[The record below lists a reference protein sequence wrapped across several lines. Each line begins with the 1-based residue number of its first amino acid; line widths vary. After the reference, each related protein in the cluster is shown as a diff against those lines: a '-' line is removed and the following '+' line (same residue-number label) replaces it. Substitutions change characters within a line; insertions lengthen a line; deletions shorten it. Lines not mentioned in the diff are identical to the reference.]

1 SCVRFTASRCAA
13 AHRHLSC
20 RRPTGGGARF
30 GHSRLDLRTAGLR
43 GRNAR
48 HAESHAVS
56 APRRGTDARAGAAVS
71 GADHGAH
78 GRAHRLRQSGHLAR
92 HRRAGLCLPHRRGGH
107 RHLRASAAAQGGGP
121 VSVLAALALSVLG
134 YVAGVWLQRRTGSKP
149 YMQPILLGMFVVVA
163 VLALLDAP
171 ATEDYLAHNGL
182 LLDLLMVAVVAF
194 AIPLVDNVRVVLR
207 DLIGLAF
214 VVLAAGAFIASS
226 TLALCYVAGIDAA
239 SIAAFSLRSVTNP
252 IAIAVA
258 EQNAISVDLAM
269 LGVFITG

>member
-1 SCVRFTASRCAA
+1 M
-13 AHRHLSC
+13 
-20 RRPTGGGARF
+20 
-30 GHSRLDLRTAGLR
+30 
-43 GRNAR
+43 
-48 HAESHAVS
+48 
-56 APRRGTDARAGAAVS
+56 
-71 GADHGAH
+71 
-78 GRAHRLRQSGHLAR
+78 
-92 HRRAGLCLPHRRGGH
+92 
-107 RHLRASAAAQGGGP
+107 
-121 VSVLAALALSVLG
+121 SVLAALALSVLG

-149 YMQPILLGMFVVVA
+149 YMQPILLRMFVVVA

-269 LGVFITG
+269 LGVFITGFVSVVVVEPILHRMGITDPRHLGLVLGITAHALGIARALEISSLAAAYATVGMICTGLLYAFAIPSLVRLLPL